1 MYTNSTSDSNMHLL
15 MSDEC
20 HFCVRALHY
29 SGRDSSSEL
38 LADMVFSGS
47 VTHQLEG
54 VRNWLLSMRKRI
66 PSKLIYEMAANA
78 IIHRDYSLAGETVIR
93 IYSGKAQIVS
103 LGGIPNGLSPD
114 DIRMGISVPR
124 NPALAEALRTK
135 GFCMLSG
142 SGMTQLSEYCTAKK
156 ITPVITASPNAF
168 FAEIPFIPSKISK
181 LKDAVSRKR
190 KTVAIDQESVI
201 IEYIRRNGS
210 IKRSTVQKLLKVGQ
224 TRALNILSAMTESG
238 RIFQSGSGKKTVY
251 LLTERE
257 D

>member
-1 MYTNSTSDSNMHLL
+1 MYTNSFADSNLHLL
-15 MSDEC
+15 MGDDC
-20 HFCVRALHY
+20 HFCVRALQY
-29 SGRDSSSEL
+29 SGRDSTSEL
-38 LADMVFSGS
+38 LADIAFSGS

-54 VRNWLLSMRKRI
+54 VRNWLLQMKKQI

-124 NPALAEALRTK
+124 NPILADALRTK

-142 SGMTQLSEYCTAKK
+142 SGMTQFSEYCASKK
-156 ITPVITASPNAF
+156 VTPVISASPNAF
-168 FAEIPFIPSKISK
+168 FVEIPFVVRKMSK
-181 LKDAVSRKR
+181 LKAAVSRKR
-190 KTVAIDQESVI
+190 KTAADDQESVI